1 MNIAGNVGSRAI
13 VAALAIGL
21 MLIPLPSTAW
31 AQDSPSADRP
41 NAQDYYFAEFMGG
54 GIGGLVG
61 VSALE
66 QYFAYICS
74 DVDDPQLCW
83 PTVRSV
89 YRPIGYPLLVFVGSS
104 AGIATAGSLAGVQG
118 SLTATLIGSLLGAFG
133 GIGTA
138 SGLWLNLISPLFEPG
153 AAEELVAP
161 EETPQYLKRTFPL
174 LMRVL
179 RPHEE
184 TIRNTVYI
192 TFPVM
197 FASYFGTEGYNIGA
211 QLTEPPAP

>member
-1 MNIAGNVGSRAI
+1 MNIVGTTGSRAI
-13 VAALAIGL
+13 AVALTIGL
-21 MLIPLPSTAW
+21 MLLALPSPAW
-31 AQDSPSADRP
+31 AQDSPRADQP

-54 GIGGLVG
+54 SIGGLVG

-66 QYFAYICS
+66 QYFAYFCA
-74 DVDDPQLCW
+74 DVDDSQLCW
-83 PTVRSV
+83 TTFRTV
-89 YRPIGYPLLVFVGSS
+89 YRPIGYPLLVFLGSS
-104 AGIATAGSLAGVQG
+104 VGIATAGSLAGVQG
-118 SLTATLIGSLLGAFG
+118 SLTATLIGTFIGAFG
-133 GIGTA
+133 GMVTA

-161 EETPQYLKRTFPL
+161 EETPEYLKRTFPL

-179 RPHEE
+179 SPHEK

-211 QLTEPPAP
+211 QLTEPPVP